1 MWIMEVYFVQSID
14 PLLFLVHMDKNNPIE
29 LLGNYSIN
37 YGDISFGLESAHDED
52 MNIMDRMENV
62 VNIACFIH
70 SVDIE
75 LLYRFFNLSWNSLN
89 FKEGRQ
95 YSALL

>member
-1 MWIMEVYFVQSID
+1 
-14 PLLFLVHMDKNNPIE
+14 
-29 LLGNYSIN
+29 
-37 YGDISFGLESAHDED
+37 
-52 MNIMDRMENV
+52 MDRMENV

-75 LLYRFFNLSWNSLN
+75 LLHRFFNLRWNHLN

-95 YSALL
+95 YSALLYQEFLLYKWNMWNVILIKNEILGLCFDFIFAVFTFHWDFSE